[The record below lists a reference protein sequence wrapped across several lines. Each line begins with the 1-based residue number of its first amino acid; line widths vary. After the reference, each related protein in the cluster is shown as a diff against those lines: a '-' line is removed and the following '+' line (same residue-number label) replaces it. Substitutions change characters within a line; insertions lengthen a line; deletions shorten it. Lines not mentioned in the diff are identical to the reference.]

1 MKAKKSKLIL
11 ESSSI
16 ENQFLEIVPPKID
29 NLPIELITKVQRY
42 RNSLTNEIEKEE
54 YDYTISFSMTYFHS
68 SENKQF
74 SKKIQEITKMPFPP
88 YKYYEKKYLF
98 YTSKYSGELEDK
110 KNILNNLFEFLKN
123 YIQEFLLENEESQKI
138 EQQDKEQSFEIE
150 TINYSLK
157 YHQQLKSY
165 VLLLKNYVGSE
176 KFFKFKE
183 YSQYSGKIQNQSPIS
198 NDLKSLSIDSS
209 FFGEKSVDK
218 SYFIIHPLYYSRLK
232 NLVLKEKNEED
243 LFFQTQKEESQKQD
257 LSRFNIEEDNL
268 FKLKIKFIPEN
279 NWFEFYCKGY
289 DAPVYYNGFKPQ
301 RTLISLFAINF
312 LFTESYDLEKNEN
325 FYADEDIFSDNQQ
338 KIHLNF
344 IQGGSKKEKN
354 LRVPATDWEQIS
366 KIYQNYQEIQ
376 KLFGRPLK
384 SIKLLNRILNS
395 DIISRYPAIYF
406 SDNGKAFL
414 ILSSRQQNFS
424 NFQQISNLLENT
436 IPKNKIP
443 SVTLKGLAITKE
455 ETAYFLKEHIFAK
468 DIFENTKDINIQLKE
483 NRSNFSSEEKEKIW
497 SSIWLDYELK
507 NEANINQQ
515 NKKRLKI

>member
-1 MKAKKSKLIL
+1 MKVKKNKLIL
-11 ESSSI
+11 EKIFI
-16 ENQFLEIVPPKID
+16 ENQFLEIIPPKID

-42 RNSLTNEIEKEE
+42 KNSLTHEIEKEE
-54 YDYTISFSMTYFHS
+54 YDYTVSFSTEFFHP

-88 YKYYEKKYLF
+88 YNYYEKKYFF

-110 KNILNNLFEFLKN
+110 KNILINLFEFLKN
-123 YIQEFLLENEESQKI
+123 YKQEFLLENEESQKI
-138 EQQDKEQSFEIE
+138 EQQDKEQSFELK

-157 YHQQLKSY
+157 YHPQLKHY
-165 VLLLKNYVGSE
+165 VLLLKNYVGNE

-183 YSQYSGKIQNQSPIS
+183 YSQYSGKIQNKSPIT
-198 NDLKSLSIDSS
+198 NDLKSIDSS

-218 SYFIIHPLYYSRLK
+218 SYFIIHPFYYSRLK
-232 NLVLKEKNEED
+232 NIVLKEKNEED
-243 LFFQTQKEESQKQD
+243 LFFQIQKEESKKQD
-257 LSRFNIEEDNL
+257 LSRFNIEENNL

-289 DAPVYYNGFKPQ
+289 DAPVYFNGFKPQ
-301 RTLISLFAINF
+301 RTLLSLFAINF
-312 LFTESYDLEKNEN
+312 LFTENYDPEKNET
-325 FYADEDIFSDNQQ
+325 FYSDEDIVSDNQQ

-366 KIYQNYQEIQ
+366 KIYQNYQKIKE
-376 KLFGRPLK
+376 LFGRPLK
-384 SIKLLNRILNS
+384 SIKILNRILNS

-406 SDNGKAFL
+406 SENGKSFL
-414 ILSSRQQNFS
+414 IISSRQQNFS
-424 NFQQISNLLENT
+424 SFQELSNILENT

-443 SVTLKGLAITKE
+443 NVTLKGLSITKE

-468 DIFENTKDINIQLKE
+468 HIFENTKDINIQLKE
-483 NRSNFSSEEKEKIW
+483 KISNFSPEEKEKIW

-507 NEANINQQ
+507 NEVNINQQ